1 MIQGIQCNDQTEQQ
15 NKLTGIV
22 KIGGL
27 GGGGGGNRGVFYY
40 FPKQIDTTMPT

>member
-27 GGGGGGNRGVFYY
+27 GRGGVEIEGVF
-40 FPKQIDTTMPT
+40 TTFLNK

>member
-27 GGGGGGNRGVFYY
+27 GGGGVEIEGF
-40 FPKQIDTTMPT
+40 FTTFLNK